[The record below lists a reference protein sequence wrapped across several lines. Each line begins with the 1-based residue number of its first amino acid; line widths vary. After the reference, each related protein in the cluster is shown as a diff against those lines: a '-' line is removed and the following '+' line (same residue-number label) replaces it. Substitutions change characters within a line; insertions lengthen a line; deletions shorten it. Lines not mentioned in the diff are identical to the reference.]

1 MAVSNS
7 EKGLKTGTKAPMID
21 TVDVHGNK
29 INLAEILQENRGLL
43 IDFFRGAWW
52 HYWKKQ
58 LKKLNNNISEIDVRN
73 VKFVSIGTDKA
84 RPIKKLADKEDYK
97 FSIVADEQA
106 KISKEYNVFGK
117 PVDYKMIKFELA
129 IPSTFLID
137 RSGTIVWR
145 YIGTKTD
152 RPKIQEILEAIDT
165 HLQN

>member
-1 MAVSNS
+1 MR
-7 EKGLKTGTKAPMID
+7 D
-21 TVDVHGNK
+21 
-29 INLAEILQENRGLL
+29 
-43 IDFFRGAWW
+43 
-52 HYWKKQ
+52 
-58 LKKLNNNISEIDVRN
+58 

-97 FSIVADEQA
+97 FSIIADEQA

-117 PVDYKMIKFELA
+117 PIDYEVIKFELA
-129 IPSTFLID
+129 IPSTYLID
-137 RSGTIVWR
+137 RSGKIVWR

>member
-1 MAVSNS
+1 M
-7 EKGLKTGTKAPMID
+7 
-21 TVDVHGNK
+21 
-29 INLAEILQENRGLL
+29 
-43 IDFFRGAWW
+43 
-52 HYWKKQ
+52 
-58 LKKLNNNISEIDVRN
+58 RN

>member
-1 MAVSNS
+1 MR
-7 EKGLKTGTKAPMID
+7 D
-21 TVDVHGNK
+21 
-29 INLAEILQENRGLL
+29 
-43 IDFFRGAWW
+43 
-52 HYWKKQ
+52 
-58 LKKLNNNISEIDVRN
+58 

-97 FSIVADEQA
+97 FSIIADEQA

-117 PVDYKMIKFELA
+117 PIDYEVIKFELA
-129 IPSTFLID
+129 IPSTYLIN
-137 RSGTIVWR
+137 RSGKIVWR

>member
-1 MAVSNS
+1 
-7 EKGLKTGTKAPMID
+7 
-21 TVDVHGNK
+21 
-29 INLAEILQENRGLL
+29 
-43 IDFFRGAWW
+43 
-52 HYWKKQ
+52 
-58 LKKLNNNISEIDVRN
+58 VRN

-84 RPIKKLADKEDYK
+84 RPIKKLADKEEYN

-106 KISKEYNVFGK
+106 KISKDYNVFGK
-117 PVDYKMIKFELA
+117 PIDYKMIKFELA